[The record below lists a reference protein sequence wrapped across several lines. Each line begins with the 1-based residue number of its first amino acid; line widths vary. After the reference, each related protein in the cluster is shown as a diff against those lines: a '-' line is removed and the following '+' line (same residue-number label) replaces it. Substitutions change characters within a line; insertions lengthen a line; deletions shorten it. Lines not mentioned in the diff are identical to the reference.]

1 MQITED
7 SISGKK
13 VIFESIIDEVAGGAG
28 LNVTRLDYETNN
40 DNVDKRY
47 LKAGAPV
54 YFVPSTRVAELCKS
68 ALAIDGGS
76 GTAPRVG
83 KNHHF
88 KVGDFFGDGT
98 TTGLISA
105 INTTSS
111 DDYDTIT
118 VNTALTYAE
127 DTKFVEGTT
136 SGTSAVLKYTPN
148 GVVKSDVFIGE
159 GNADVAIVKIGTVR
173 EDALT
178 YCMPD
183 LYKKALR
190 GGTAGTGTSLITF
203 E

>member
-1 MQITED
+1 MQITTD
-7 SISGKK
+7 SVDGQK
-13 VIFESIIDEVAGGAG
+13 VIFESILDEFVGGAG
-28 LNVTRLDYETNN
+28 LNVTRLDNETHNS
-40 DNVDKRY
+40 NVDKRY

-54 YFVPSTRVAELCKS
+54 YVVPSTRVAELCKS
-68 ALAIDGGS
+68 AIAIDGGTS
-76 GTAPRVG
+76 TAIRVA

-88 KVGDFFGDGT
+88 KVGDFMGDGT

-105 INTTSS
+105 ITTTE

-127 DTKFVEGTT
+127 GTKFVEGTVT
-136 SGTSAVLKYTPN
+136 GSSAVLKYTPN
-148 GVVKSDVFIGE
+148 GVVKSDIYMGD
-159 GNADVAIVKIGTVR
+159 GNADVAIVRAGVAR

-190 GGTAGTGTSLITF
+190 GGTAATGTSLITF